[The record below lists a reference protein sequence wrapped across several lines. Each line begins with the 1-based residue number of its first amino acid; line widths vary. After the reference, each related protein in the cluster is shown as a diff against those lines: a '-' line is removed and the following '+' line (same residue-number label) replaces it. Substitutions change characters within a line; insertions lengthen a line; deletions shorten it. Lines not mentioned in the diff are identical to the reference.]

1 MPTYYET
8 SEELRPELEAIRDSI
23 DEALRAFQP
32 SFSRAKTAETLRTDA
47 ARIKTSLKELQS
59 LWNGREMNQYWI
71 AIWTLVKKIIT
82 KKIILSE
89 ENAERALN
97 EITAST
103 PLRPLSTP
111 ELPDLYSPQRKYT
124 HPYSRHKLAYGLS
137 SKIMKKISNALVDS
151 WENPE
156 DLTHVEFF
164 YILTWISN
172 TIGKEKSAWFAIEDV
187 EWSNMVTCSY
197 MDIREYIA
205 RQPFSLPTAITPMDR
220 LALYYIV
227 PESKDILQQII
238 PKLVGFMDHD
248 IFKQEDVARE
258 IYDLGFL
265 PAPISAKDVPEAAR
279 RRAKM
284 TDPYLKKVVGSAMIR
299 GLLRRWIEADPDPVS
314 ILKLTQV
321 RVEDLCSTL
330 EDEVLSL
337 MD

>member
-1 MPTYYET
+1 MPTYYKT

-32 SFSRAKTAETLRTDA
+32 SFSRAKTAGTLRTDA

-97 EITAST
+97 EITAIM
-103 PLRPLSTP
+103 LRNPWFFQNIHVK
-111 ELPDLYSPQRKYT
+111 EY
-124 HPYSRHKLAYGLS
+124 LANAGVQA
-137 SKIMKKISNALVDS
+137 SKIMKKISTALVDS

-197 MDIREYIA
+197 MDIRESIA
-205 RQPFSLPTAITPMDR
+205 RQPFNLPTAITPMDR

-284 TDPYLKKVVGSAMIR
+284 TDPYLKKVIGSAMIR

-321 RVEDLCSTL
+321 RVEDLGSTL

-337 MD
+337 RD